1 MIYGP
6 YYINLDKRI
15 DRKELIEKEFER
27 LGFQATRF
35 SAIEHQDGATG
46 CLESHLALLLFT
58 SLESMSNNIT
68 FICEDDIQFIEERG
82 TLDFFINEFI
92 HSDADILCLGNLS
105 RKQEYY
111 SSYLNRSYDL
121 QTTSCYLIKDSFKP
135 KLIELWSS
143 VLKCRYSNE
152 QHPLEDTYNKLSTA
166 VPGSFLI
173 ADQCWKVLQQTH
185 TFTIPNFRVALQR
198 AGYSDIA
205 KIYIDYKV

>member
-35 SAIEHQDGATG
+35 SAIEHEDGATG

-68 FICEDDIQFIEERG
+68 FICEDDIQFIEERD

-105 RKQEYY
+105 RNQEYY
-111 SSYLNRSYDL
+111 SSYLYRSYDL
-121 QTTSCYLIKDSFKP
+121 QTTSCYLIKDSFKS

-152 QHPLEDTYNKLSTA
+152 QHPLEDTYNKLSNA
-166 VPGSFLI
+166 VPGFFLI
-173 ADQCWKVLQQTH
+173 ADQC
-185 TFTIPNFRVALQR
+185 
-198 AGYSDIA
+198 
-205 KIYIDYKV
+205 